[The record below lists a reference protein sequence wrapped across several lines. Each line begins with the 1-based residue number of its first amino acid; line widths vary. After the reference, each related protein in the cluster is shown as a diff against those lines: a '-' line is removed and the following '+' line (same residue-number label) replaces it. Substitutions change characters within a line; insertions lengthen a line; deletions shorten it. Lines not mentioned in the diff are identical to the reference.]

1 MTELRIHS
9 FVPTTE
15 VEGPGRRAC
24 VWVQGCSIRCPGCF
38 NTHMWARDTGF
49 TVTVD
54 ELASRIVETTGIEG
68 VTFLGGEPFEQ
79 AEALADLAGR
89 VRAAGLSVLTFSG
102 YEYET
107 LINSSRDGWGQL
119 LAATDLLIDGPY
131 DRTQPDHERPWV
143 GSRNQEFRYLSPRYA
158 YLASQLGS
166 IPDGIEVR
174 ITSDGQVF
182 LNGMCSADFLNVMR
196 REVGRR
202 PSADASRRPDPF
214 GLSRSTP

>member
-1 MTELRIHS
+1 LTELRIHS

-79 AEALADLAGR
+79 AEALLTLPAECALQASRSSPSLA
-89 VRAAGLSVLTFSG
+89 
-102 YEYET
+102 
-107 LINSSRDGWGQL
+107 
-119 LAATDLLIDGPY
+119 
-131 DRTQPDHERPWV
+131 
-143 GSRNQEFRYLSPRYA
+143 
-158 YLASQLGS
+158 
-166 IPDGIEVR
+166 
-174 ITSDGQVF
+174 TST
-182 LNGMCSADFLNVMR
+182 
-196 REVGRR
+196 R
-202 PSADASRRPDPF
+202 PS
-214 GLSRSTP
+214 

>member
-1 MTELRIHS
+1 LTELHIHNFLS
-9 FVPTTE
+9 TSD

-38 NTHMWARDTGF
+38 NSHMWARAGGF
-49 TVTVD
+49 TVEVD
-54 ELASRIVETTGIEG
+54 ELASVIETTPGIEG

-79 AEALADLAGR
+79 AEALGELGTR

-102 YEYET
+102 YEYDV
-107 LINSSRDGWGQL
+107 LVNSPRDDWRRL

-143 GSRNQEFRYLSPRYA
+143 GSRNQGFRYLSPRYA

-174 ITSDGQVF
+174 IASDGQVF
-182 LNGMCSADFLNVMR
+182 LNGMCPTDFLNVMR

-202 PSADASRRPDPF
+202 PSADASRRPDSF
-214 GLSRSTP
+214 GLCRSTP

>member
-1 MTELRIHS
+1 
-9 FVPTTE
+9 
-15 VEGPGRRAC
+15 
-24 VWVQGCSIRCPGCF
+24 
-38 NTHMWARDTGF
+38 MWASTGGF
-49 TVTVD
+49 TVEVD
-54 ELASRIVETTGIEG
+54 ELASVIETTPGIEG

-79 AEALADLAGR
+79 AEALGEIGTR

-102 YEYET
+102 YEYDV
-107 LINSSRDGWGQL
+107 LVNSPRDDWRRL

-143 GSRNQEFRYLSPRYA
+143 GSRNQGFRYLSPRYA

-174 ITSDGQVF
+174 IASDGQVF
-182 LNGMCSADFLNVMR
+182 LNGMCPTDFLNVMR

-202 PSADASRRPDPF
+202 PSADASRRPDSF
-214 GLSRSTP
+214 GLCRSTP